1 MKSKV
6 RFTWYVKMWIK
17 KIKLYQFRNYKDVS
31 VEFSK
36 GVNVILGENGVGKTS
51 IMEAIGLMP
60 LSKSIRTS
68 DEKELISLGAAFAKV
83 ECSIQK
89 KIEETVKIV
98 ISKQG
103 KFIELNGQE
112 LKKISDLAGVVK
124 VVSFLPKDVELFKSS
139 PSSRR
144 KFIDSNMSMLDKRY
158 LLELSEYSSCLE
170 NVRLLLK
177 NDNIDSMHLDILLE
191 KLSEK
196 GFKILTRRRKFV
208 SVLNEQLESITE
220 YINGDK
226 NKMKLIYLP
235 DINVQS
241 ENEYLTFVKEKIEQ
255 SIEAKTNKL
264 FVRGIHQDDLSM
276 DFDGKDL
283 AVYGSQGQ
291 NRIAVISLK
300 LALVKMIK
308 TKFNEEP
315 ILILDDVLSE
325 LDDNYQKKLIQ
336 LLKRI
341 EQVFITGTQMN
352 LKEKYTL
359 FNVEGNIVRR
369 MS

>member
-1 MKSKV
+1 M
-6 RFTWYVKMWIK
+6 
-17 KIKLYQFRNYKDVS
+17 
-31 VEFSK
+31 
-36 GVNVILGENGVGKTS
+36 
-51 IMEAIGLMP
+51 
-60 LSKSIRTS
+60 
-68 DEKELISLGAAFAKV
+68 
-83 ECSIQK
+83 
-89 KIEETVKIV
+89 
-98 ISKQG
+98 
-103 KFIELNGQE
+103 NGQE

>member
-1 MKSKV
+1 
-6 RFTWYVKMWIK
+6 MWIK

-68 DEKELISLGAAFAKV
+68 DEKELISLGTAYAKV

-226 NKMKLIYLP
+226 NKMKLIY
-235 DINVQS
+235 
-241 ENEYLTFVKEKIEQ
+241 
-255 SIEAKTNKL
+255 
-264 FVRGIHQDDLSM
+264 
-276 DFDGKDL
+276 
-283 AVYGSQGQ
+283 
-291 NRIAVISLK
+291 
-300 LALVKMIK
+300 
-308 TKFNEEP
+308 
-315 ILILDDVLSE
+315 
-325 LDDNYQKKLIQ
+325 
-336 LLKRI
+336 
-341 EQVFITGTQMN
+341 
-352 LKEKYTL
+352 
-359 FNVEGNIVRR
+359 
-369 MS
+369 